1 VASQEVDLVVVGGVV
16 LTADQDWNIY
26 DPGAVAVDG
35 GAIVSL
41 GPHDEVERA
50 YRGRERIDASGKLI
64 MPGLLNAHTHAPM
77 TLFRGIADDV
87 PLETWLRKYIWPAEA
102 RWVDPDFV
110 RLGTQLA
117 AAEMIRSG
125 TVLFCDM
132 YFFQNEVAHVCKQA
146 GLRVVIG
153 EGLVDFPNP
162 DYRTPEEGLQRNE
175 YLLQKWGDDSLVMPS
190 IQPHSLYTASSDLL
204 RQAKAL
210 ADEYDVPY
218 LLHVAETRSEV
229 QESIEKHSRT
239 PVGRLADL
247 GLLGPTTVA
256 IHGVHLTDDD
266 IELLARHEASVAH
279 CPESQLKLASGFT
292 PVPKLLEAGVKV
304 GLGTDGAASNNDLNM
319 FGEMGTAARVHKVI
333 AGDPTVVDARQAL
346 SMATLEAA
354 RVLGLDDEL
363 GSLEV
368 GKRGDMIVLDLDVPH
383 MVPVYDITSH
393 LVYAA
398 HASDVRTVIVD
409 GRVVMR
415 DRALLTLDEGEIF
428 AQARDLAGRI
438 AADLNRKSPIGNRKS
453 SREVHE

>member
-1 VASQEVDLVVVGGVV
+1 LQEVDLMVIGGIV

-26 DPGAVAVDG
+26 EPGAAAVDK

-41 GPHDEVERA
+41 GPRDEVERT
-50 YRGRERIDASGKLI
+50 YCGREWIDASGRLV

-87 PLETWLRKYIWPAEA
+87 PLETWLHKYIWPAEA
-102 RWVDPDFV
+102 KWVGPEFV

-132 YFFQNEVAHVCKQA
+132 YFFQDEVAQVCKEA
-146 GLRVVIG
+146 GIRVVIG

-162 DYRTPEEGLQRNE
+162 DYKTPEEGLQRNE
-175 YLLQKWGDDSLVMPS
+175 YLLRKWGNDSLVVPS
-190 IQPHSLYTASSDLL
+190 IQPHSPYTASSSLM
-204 RQAKAL
+204 QAGKEL
-210 ADEYDVPY
+210 ADRYGVPY
-218 LLHVAETRSEV
+218 LLHVSETRSEV
-229 QESIEKHSRT
+229 QESVEKYGRT
-239 PVGRLADL
+239 PVARLADL

-256 IHGVHLTDDD
+256 IHAVHLTDED
-266 IELLARHEASVAH
+266 IELLAQHEAGVVH
-279 CPESQLKLASGFT
+279 CPESQLKLASGLT

-304 GLGTDGAASNNDLNM
+304 GLGTDGAASNNDLDM
-319 FGEMGTAARVHKVI
+319 FGEMGTAAKVHKVI

-354 RVLGLDDEL
+354 RVLGLEDRL

-368 GKRGDMIVLDLDVPH
+368 GKRGDIIVLDLDVPH

-398 HASDVRTVIVD
+398 HSSDVRTVIID
-409 GRVVMR
+409 GRVVMQ
-415 DRALLTLDEGEIF
+415 DRVLLTLDEGEIF
-428 AQARDLAGRI
+428 ARAREIACQI
-438 AADLNRKSPIGNRKS
+438 AAGLK
-453 SREVHE
+453 

>member
-1 VASQEVDLVVVGGVV
+1 MISQEVDLVVAGGMV
-16 LTADQDWNIY
+16 LTADHDWNIY

-35 GAIVSL
+35 GAIVGL
-41 GPHDEVERA
+41 GPRDEVEWA
-50 YRGRERIDASGKLI
+50 YRGRERIDTSGRLV
-64 MPGLLNAHTHAPM
+64 MPGLINAHTHAPM
-77 TLFRGIADDV
+77 TLFRGIADDL
-87 PLETWLRKYIWPAEA
+87 PLETWLYKYIWPAETKLLS
-102 RWVDPDFV
+102 PDFV

-132 YFFQNEVAHVCKQA
+132 YFFEDDIAEACKEA
-146 GLRVVIG
+146 GIRVVIG
-153 EGLVDFPNP
+153 EALVDFPTANCQ
-162 DYRTPEEGLQRNE
+162 TPEDQLEYTE
-175 YLLQKWGDDSLVMPS
+175 YLLSQWNDDPLVVPS
-190 IQPHSLYTASSDLL
+190 VQPHSPYAASSELMQ
-204 RQAKAL
+204 QARTL

-229 QESIEKHSRT
+229 QESIEKHGRT

-256 IHGVHLTDDD
+256 IHGVHLTDED
-266 IELLARHEASVAH
+266 IELLAQHGAGVVH

-304 GLGTDGAASNNDLNM
+304 ALGTDGAASNNDLDM
-319 FGEMGTAARVHKVI
+319 FGEMGTAARVHKMM

-409 GRVVMR
+409 GCVVMR
-415 DRALLTLDEGEIF
+415 DRGLLTLDEDEIF
-428 AQARDLAGRI
+428 ARAREMA
-438 AADLNRKSPIGNRKS
+438 
-453 SREVHE
+453 REIVASWGS

>member
-1 VASQEVDLVVVGGVV
+1 VASQEVDLMVVGGIA

-26 DPGAVAVDG
+26 DPGAVAMDE
-35 GAIVSL
+35 GAIVGV
-41 GPHDEVERA
+41 GPRHEVERA
-50 YRGRERIDASGKLI
+50 YRGREGIDASGKLI

-87 PLETWLRKYIWPAEA
+87 PLEAWLHKYIWPAEA
-102 RWVDPDFV
+102 KWVGPEFV

-132 YFFQNEVAHVCKQA
+132 YFFQDEVAQVCKEV

-175 YLLQKWGDDSLVMPS
+175 CLLQKWGDDSLVIPS

-204 RQAKAL
+204 RQSKAL

-218 LLHVAETRSEV
+218 LLHVSETRSEV
-229 QESIEKHSRT
+229 QESMEKYRRT

-247 GLLGPTTVA
+247 GLLGPSTVA
-256 IHGVHLTDDD
+256 IHGVHLTDED
-266 IELLARHEASVAH
+266 IVLLAQHEAGVVH

-292 PVPKLLEAGVKV
+292 PVPQLLEAGVKV
-304 GLGTDGAASNNDLNM
+304 GLGTDGAASNNDLDM

-354 RVLGLDDEL
+354 RVLGLGDRL

-368 GKRGDMIVLDLDVPH
+368 GKQGDILVLDLDVPH

-398 HASDVRTVIVD
+398 HASDVCTVIID
-409 GRVVMR
+409 GCVVMR
-415 DRALLTLDEGEIF
+415 DRELLTLDEGEIF
-428 AQARDLAGRI
+428 ARAREMARQ
-438 AADLNRKSPIGNRKS
+438 IGEMR
-453 SREVHE
+453 

>member
-1 VASQEVDLVVVGGVV
+1 MAWREVDLMVVGGVV
-16 LTADQDWNIY
+16 LTADPDWNIY

-35 GAIVSL
+35 EAIVGV
-41 GPHDEVERA
+41 GPRQEIERA

-77 TLFRGIADDV
+77 TLFRGIADDL
-87 PLETWLRKYIWPAEA
+87 PLETWLHEYIWPAEA
-102 RWVDPDFV
+102 RWVGPDFV

-132 YFFQNEVAHVCKQA
+132 YFFQDEVAQVCKEV

-162 DYRTPEEGLQRNE
+162 DYQTPEEGLERNE
-175 YLLQKWGDDSLVMPS
+175 YLLQKWSDDSLVVPS
-190 IQPHSLYTASSDLL
+190 IQPHSLYAASAELMQ
-204 RQAKAL
+204 QAKEL
-210 ADEYDVPY
+210 ADEYGVPY
-218 LLHVAETRSEV
+218 LLHVSETQNEV
-229 QESIEKHSRT
+229 QESLEKYGRT
-239 PVGRLADL
+239 PVARLADL

-256 IHGVHLTDDD
+256 IHAVHLTDQD
-266 IELLARHEASVAH
+266 IKLLAQHEAGVVH
-279 CPESQLKLASGFT
+279 CPESQLKLASGLT

-304 GLGTDGAASNNDLNM
+304 GLGTDGAASNNDLDM
-319 FGEMGTAARVHKVI
+319 FGEMGTAAKVHKMM

-346 SMATLEAA
+346 RMATLEAA
-354 RVLGLDDEL
+354 RVLGLDDKL

-368 GKRGDMIVLDLDVPH
+368 GKRADIVILDLDVPH
-383 MVPVYDITSH
+383 LVPVYDITSH

-398 HASDVRTVIVD
+398 HASDVRTVVID

-415 DRALLTLDEGEIF
+415 DRELLTLDEDKVLARAREMAREI
-428 AQARDLAGRI
+428 ATGLR
-438 AADLNRKSPIGNRKS
+438 
-453 SREVHE
+453 

>member
-1 VASQEVDLVVVGGVV
+1 VAWREVDLMMMGGIV
-16 LTADQDWNIY
+16 LTADPDWNIY
-26 DPGAVAVDG
+26 DPGAVAVDR
-35 GAIVSL
+35 GAIVGL
-41 GPHDEVERA
+41 GPREEIEKA
-50 YRGRERIDASGKLI
+50 YRGREQIDANGKLV

-77 TLFRGIADDV
+77 TLFRGIADDL
-87 PLETWLRKYIWPAEA
+87 PLETWLHEYIWPAEA
-102 RWVDPDFV
+102 KWVGPDFV

-132 YFFQNEVAHVCKQA
+132 YFFQDEVAQVCREA

-162 DYRTPEEGLQRNE
+162 DYQTPEEGLERNE
-175 YLLQKWGDDSLVMPS
+175 YLLQKWGDDSLVIPS
-190 IQPHSLYTASSDLL
+190 IQPHSPYAVSSGLMQ
-204 RQAKAL
+204 QAKAL
-210 ADEYDVPY
+210 ADEYGAPY
-218 LLHVAETRSEV
+218 LLHVSETQSEV
-229 QESIEKHSRT
+229 QESIEKYGHT

-247 GLLGPTTVA
+247 GVLGPTTVA
-256 IHGVHLTDDD
+256 IHGVHLTDED
-266 IELLARHEASVAH
+266 IELLAQHEASVVH

-319 FGEMGTAARVHKVI
+319 FGEMGTAAKVHKVM

-354 RVLGLDDEL
+354 RVLGLQDRL

-383 MVPVYDITSH
+383 MVPVYNVTSH

-398 HASDVRTVIVD
+398 HSSDVRTVIID
-409 GRVVMR
+409 GCVVMR
-415 DRALLTLDEGEIF
+415 DRELLTLNEGEIF
-428 AQARDLAGRI
+428 AQAREMAGRI
-438 AADLNRKSPIGNRKS
+438 TADL
-453 SREVHE
+453 